1 MQIESNQNGDITCFL
16 LEMALERSLLVFL
29 AMLLC
34 DQHESDVANGA

>member
-16 LEMALERSLLVFL
+16 LEMTLERSSMVFL

-34 DQHESDVANGA
+34 DQHKNEVANGA